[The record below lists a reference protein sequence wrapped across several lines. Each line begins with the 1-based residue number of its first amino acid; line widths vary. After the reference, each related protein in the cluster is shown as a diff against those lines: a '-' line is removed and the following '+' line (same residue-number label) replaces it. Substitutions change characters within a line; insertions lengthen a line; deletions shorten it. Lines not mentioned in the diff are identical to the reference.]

1 MGKAEHGK
9 KRKEV
14 EKSLKDLFILKNYY
28 YLCSDLSINGRI
40 MEKDEKEILLQK
52 FADANRRLMLVQEQ
66 LDIANKKLKEYE
78 EKAQKAEK
86 ASKMKSLFLANM
98 SHEIRTPL
106 NAIEGFSRVIV
117 ETDSQE
123 DRMKF
128 FEIIESN
135 NNRLMSLV
143 NEILDL
149 SRVESGEIVMK
160 KAKTDLND
168 LCGSIKNIFKFRCP
182 DTVKLVWKKP
192 TMTVSLNTDANR
204 LTQVFSNLIS
214 NSLKHTP
221 QGNITYGYRVID
233 DGQNIEFFVK
243 DTGTGIDPK
252 DIEHI
257 FETYVSRDAETS
269 KNGYGL
275 GLPLCKIIV
284 EKLGGKIFVESKVGE
299 GSNFKFVLPFEGS
312 IGGVEQKATTTTNVR
327 TIRVSG
333 RPDEQNKKV
342 ILVAEDED
350 SNYELVRIV
359 LQKRYRLLRAHN
371 GIEAVTIN
379 EDEKPDLILMDIRM
393 PEMNGLD
400 ATRIIKEV
408 RSDVPIVALSAYA
421 FPENIRD
428 AKNAGCDEFMAKPFK
443 VEDLIALVKKHLD
456 E

>member
-1 MGKAEHGK
+1 
-9 KRKEV
+9 
-14 EKSLKDLFILKNYY
+14 
-28 YLCSDLSINGRI
+28 

-52 FADANRRLMLVQEQ
+52 FADANRRLLLAQEQ

-78 EKAQKAEK
+78 EKAKNAEK

-135 NNRLMSLV
+135 NNRLMNLV

-160 KAKTDLND
+160 KSHTDLNE
-168 LCGSIKNIFKFRCP
+168 LCDSIKNIFKFRCP
-182 DTVKLVWKKP
+182 DTLKLIWNKP
-192 TMTVSLNTDANR
+192 SMAVVFNTDANR

-214 NSLKHTP
+214 NSLKHTSN
-221 QGNITYGYRVID
+221 GSITYGYRLID
-233 DGQNIEFFVK
+233 DGTNIEFFVT
-243 DTGTGIDPK
+243 DTGSGIAPGDL
-252 DIEHI
+252 EHI
-257 FETYVSRDAETS
+257 FETYMSRDAETS
-269 KNGYGL
+269 NNGYGL

-284 EKLGGKIFVESKVGE
+284 EKLGGKIAVKSTVGK
-299 GSNFKFVLPFEGS
+299 GSTFTFTFPFQGS
-312 IGGVEQKATTTTNVR
+312 IGGRDQNKTTTTNVR

-333 RPDEQNKKV
+333 RPDADNKKT

-350 SNYELVRIV
+350 SNYELVKIV

-379 EDEKPDLILMDIRM
+379 EEEKPDLILMDIRM
-393 PEMNGLD
+393 PEMRG
-400 ATRIIKEV
+400 EH
-408 RSDVPIVALSAYA
+408 P
-421 FPENIRD
+421 
-428 AKNAGCDEFMAKPFK
+428 
-443 VEDLIALVKKHLD
+443 
-456 E
+456 